1 MKDERGSW
9 YLLTGLIL
17 GLGFGL
23 LYAWMIAPVRY
34 VNTEPASLRADFK
47 EQYRAL
53 IAAAYLS
60 NGDLQRA
67 RARLALLDDPD
78 IAQTIAI
85 QAQLAQD
92 RAGPDSE
99 KNGLGLLAAAL
110 NPGSTPLAPVEML
123 PSSTSTDLPT
133 PTPTPTPVVV
143 LNVED
148 SPSPTPTSGTPNATR
163 TPAPTVTPLPSRTP
177 TPTPGEPFVLL
188 EQLVVC
194 DPLITR
200 PLIQVEALDAASQP
214 VPGVELIISSDQGED
229 NFFTGLKPEIS
240 LGYADYSMQ
249 PGLIY
254 QLRLAG
260 GGESVAGLQAQ
271 ECEADDGSR
280 YWGSIKL
287 VFIQP

>member
-1 MKDERGSW
+1 MKKEERGSW

-23 LYAWMIAPVRY
+23 LYSWIISPVRY

-78 IAQTIAI
+78 IAKTIAI

-110 NPGSTPLAPVEML
+110 NPGSPPIATIAL
-123 PSSTSTDLPT
+123 PSSTSTEAPT
-133 PTPTPTPVVV
+133 PSSTPTPVVV
-143 LNVED
+143 LNAEAT
-148 SPSPTPTSGTPNATR
+148 PSPTQGTPNATR
-163 TPAPTVTPLPSRTP
+163 TPAATATLLPSRTP

-188 EQLVVC
+188 EQLVIC
-194 DPLITR
+194 DPDIKQ

-214 VPGVELIISSDQGED
+214 VPGVEIIISSDQGED

-240 LGYADYSMQ
+240 LGYADYTMQ
-249 PGLIY
+249 PGVIY
-254 QLRLAG
+254 QLHLAE
-260 GGESVAGLQAQ
+260 GGEAVSGLQAQ
-271 ECEADDGSR
+271 ECEAEDGSR
-280 YWGSIKL
+280 YWGSLKL
-287 VFIQP
+287 VFVQP

>member
-1 MKDERGSW
+1 MKKGKRGSW

-23 LYAWMIAPVRY
+23 LYSWVISPVRY

-53 IAAAYLS
+53 IAVAYLS

-78 IAQTIAI
+78 IAQTILI

-110 NPGSTPLAPVEML
+110 NPASTPIVTLPL
-123 PSSTSTDLPT
+123 PSSTSTEAPT
-133 PTPTPTPVVV
+133 PTSSPTPVVV
-143 LNVED
+143 LGGEVT
-148 SPSPTPTSGTPNATR
+148 PSAAPGTPKETR
-163 TPAPTVTPLPSRTP
+163 TPAATATPLPSRTP

-188 EQLVVC
+188 EQLLVC
-194 DPLITR
+194 NPDFKQPR
-200 PLIQVEALDAASQP
+200 IQVEALDAASQP
-214 VPGVELIISSDQGED
+214 VPGVEIIIRSDQGED

-240 LGYADYSMQ
+240 PGYADFTMQ
-249 PGLIY
+249 PGVIY
-254 QLRLAG
+254 QLRLAD
-260 GGESVAGLQAQ
+260 GGEAVSGLQAQ
-271 ECEADDGSR
+271 ECEAEDGSR
-280 YWGSIKL
+280 FWGSLKL

>member
-23 LYAWMIAPVRY
+23 LYAWIIAPVRY

-67 RARLALLDDPD
+67 RARLALLDDAD
-78 IAQTIAI
+78 IAKTIAI

-110 NPGSTPLAPVEML
+110 NPGSTPIVTIVL
-123 PSSTSTDLPT
+123 PSSTSTEVPT
-133 PTPTPTPVVV
+133 PSSTPTPVVV
-143 LNVED
+143 LNVEVT
-148 SPSPTPTSGTPNATR
+148 SSPTLGTPNSTR
-163 TPAPTVTPLPSRTP
+163 TLASTATPLPSRTP
-177 TPTPGEPFVLL
+177 TPTPGAPFVLL
-188 EQLVVC
+188 EQVLVC
-194 DPLITR
+194 DPVLVQ
-200 PLIQVEALDAASQP
+200 PQIQVETLDAASQP
-214 VPGVELIISSDQGED
+214 VPGVEIIIRSDQGED

-240 LGYADYSMQ
+240 LGYADYAMQ
-249 PGLIY
+249 PGVLY
-254 QLRLAG
+254 QVRLAE
-260 GGESVAGLQAQ
+260 GGESVSGLQAQ

-280 YWGSIKL
+280 YWGSLKL

>member
-1 MKDERGSW
+1 MKKDQRGSW
-9 YLLTGLIL
+9 YLLTGLIVGL
-17 GLGFGL
+17 GLGL
-23 LYAWMIAPVRY
+23 LYSWIISPVRY

-85 QAQLAQD
+85 QAQLALD

-99 KNGLGLLAAAL
+99 KNGLGLLASAL
-110 NPGSTPLAPVEML
+110 NPASTPMVTVAI
-123 PSSTSTDLPT
+123 PSSTSTETPAPT
-133 PTPTPTPVVV
+133 NSPTPVVV
-143 LNVED
+143 LNADVT
-148 SPSPTPTSGTPNATR
+148 PSATPKETR
-163 TPAPTVTPLPSRTP
+163 TPAATATPLPSRTP

-188 EQLVVC
+188 EQLLVC
-194 DPLITR
+194 DPGVEQPRLLI
-200 PLIQVEALDAASQP
+200 EALDAASQP
-214 VPGVELIISSDQGED
+214 VPGVEIIISSDQGED

-240 LGYADYSMQ
+240 PGYADYTMQ
-249 PGLIY
+249 PGVIY
-254 QLRLAG
+254 QLRLAD
-260 GGESVAGLQAQ
+260 GGEAVSGLQAQ
-271 ECEADDGSR
+271 ECEAEDGSR
-280 YWGSIKL
+280 FWGALRL